1 MTIARGTLIRLS
13 RTHKIARQVDET
25 QQIRSFPIWSALA
38 LLYPISVMTWVWIG
52 TDSFTLAWNY
62 GLGNLG
68 YLLFAAG
75 IYPGTFKALGLT
87 GRSTVFVVAIFALM
101 TSVLFLAW

>member
-1 MTIARGTLIRLS
+1 M
-13 RTHKIARQVDET
+13 
-25 QQIRSFPIWSALA
+25 
-38 LLYPISVMTWVWIG
+38 LYPISAMTWAWIG

-87 GRSTVFVVAIFALM
+87 GRSTVFLVATFAWG
-101 TSVLFLAW
+101 TSVIFLAL